1 MGEEKHYC
9 YLWNYN
15 VMYFFKINEL
25 DDERLICI
33 LSIIG
38 IMLFVMLFEART
50 IYIYILHAILFWRLW
65 EVRFL
70 V

>member
-50 IYIYILHAILFWRLW
+50 IYIYIFYMLYCFGVYGR
-65 EVRFL
+65 
-70 V
+70 